1 MRGNMN
7 ILGKVITSEPAATSY
22 MSNFK
27 GLMPRTI
34 VRPLDL
40 DLAQSMTGGSIIPDP
55 YLY

>member
-40 DLAQSMTGGSIIPDP
+40 DLAQSITGGSIIPDP